1 LQRKA
6 APATMLHQRE
16 RAMWPFDRRRQKD
29 VEAFARALGD
39 KGATSGQARSLPH
52 PAHDTA
58 HIIVVMLRDDDL
70 RGLPDLFAKLFD
82 CVHRHDG
89 LVEGVMS
96 SLALITLG
104 SAGTER
110 RCFDLA
116 LDLRDVLGADA
127 KILYGATERLHG
139 LVGISGRSCYG
150 SFLPGFAASLR
161 RLDQADFGEV
171 IEFI

>member
-1 LQRKA
+1 
-6 APATMLHQRE
+6 
-16 RAMWPFDRRRQKD
+16 MWPFDRRRQQD
-29 VEAFARALGD
+29 ADAFARALGN
-39 KGATSGQARSLPH
+39 KATATGHAGSLPH

-58 HIIVVMLRDDDL
+58 RIVVVMLRDDDL
-70 RGLPDLFAKLFD
+70 QSLPDLFAKLFD
-82 CVHRHDG
+82 CVHRHEG

-104 SAGTER
+104 STGTER

-116 LDLRDVLGADA
+116 LDLRDVLGTAA
-127 KILYGATERLHG
+127 KIIYGATERLHG

-150 SFLPGFAASLR
+150 SFLPGFMASLR
-161 RLDQADFGEV
+161 RLDQASFGEV